1 MSTAYES
8 FLERYASGQ
17 IPWSHELP
25 PPEVLDLVASLPPG
39 QGLDLGCGYGRSALH
54 LAQQGWQAD
63 GVDFVEAAIVEARNR
78 AKEAGLSARVQFHI
92 GSVAELS
99 FLSPPYDLAIDV
111 GCMHSLTQEQ
121 QQGYR
126 NELVRLLRPGAIY
139 LLFAHLRA
147 EDIDDEEDEPR
158 GIPENA
164 IKQLFLDEFSL
175 ERVEYGW
182 TQVEDKLPWQSG
194 WFWWQRV

>member
-1 MSTAYES
+1 M
-8 FLERYASGQ
+8 
-17 IPWSHELP
+17 
-25 PPEVLDLVASLPPG
+25 
-39 QGLDLGCGYGRSALH
+39 GCGYGRSALH
-54 LAQQGWQAD
+54 LGQQGWQAD

-147 EDIDDEEDEPR
+147 EDIDDEEDKPR